1 MSSKSNRIHH
11 AHAAQPLRHLIT
23 LAAACAAMTAAVAV
37 AETAPAQVTLQYSQ
51 AELARTSEARE
62 LYARLQTA
70 ARGVCRQISGT
81 DLQAKRMR
89 DDCYR
94 SALATAVGDVNH
106 AAVTALHNAD
116 SAVRLAQ
123 GRADTMP
130 RT

>member
-1 MSSKSNRIHH
+1 MSSKSNLTHH
-11 AHAAQPLRHLIT
+11 ARAAQPRHLIA
-23 LAAACAAMTAAVAV
+23 LAATCAAMSATVAV

-51 AELARTSEARE
+51 AQLARISEARE

-81 DLQAKRMR
+81 DLQSKRMR

-94 SALATAVGDVNH
+94 DALAAAVADVNH
-106 AAVTALHNAD
+106 IAVTALHNAD
-116 SAVRLAQ
+116 AAVRLA
-123 GRADTMP
+123 RADTMP